1 MRSQTKESDAA
12 ALPAADCLIVAAATP
27 ITADLRPDAARL
39 LDHCRKL
46 MELGCDGVTLFGTT
60 GEGAEFTVADRR
72 AALAEVLKGVPA
84 KRGIAS
90 IGAMAIPD
98 VIELAR
104 ATIELGLDGALLMPP
119 CIYRGGITEDGTF
132 QFYARVIEGVGD
144 DRLRL
149 YLYHFPD
156 ICGVPLTPNVIR
168 RLDERFPKI
177 IAGVKDSGGDVD
189 FTEGLLRR
197 FSHLSILTGTEVHLP
212 QILASGGRG
221 TICGLANTMP
231 RLLRVMFDAGN
242 AFERRKFIP
251 HMLAGDNILSRRPFI
266 ASTKA
271 VLADAFDHSGWRRVL
286 PPMAELPVLEE
297 QRMTADFRRWEAA
310 LPAAWQSFFGDAT
323 VSDPKVVALR
333 G

>member
-1 MRSQTKESDAA
+1 MPSHSKGAA
-12 ALPAADCLIVAAATP
+12 TPGLPQSDCLIVAAATP
-27 ITADLRPDAARL
+27 ITAALRPDAARL
-39 LDHCRKL
+39 AEHCRSL
-46 MELGCDGVTLFGTT
+46 MALGCDGVTLFGTT

-72 AALAEVLKGVPA
+72 AALEAVLKTIPA
-84 KRGIAS
+84 KRSIAS
-90 IGAMAIPD
+90 VGAMAIPD

-119 CIYRGGITEDGTF
+119 CVYRGGITEDGTF
-132 QFYARVIEGVGD
+132 QFYARVIEGVAD

-168 RLDERFPKI
+168 RLDERFPKM

-212 QILASGGRG
+212 QVLASGGRG

-231 RLLRVMFDAGN
+231 RLLRAMFDAGN

-251 HMLAGDNILSRRPFI
+251 HILAGDNILSRRPFI
-266 ASTKA
+266 ASSKA
-271 VLADAFDHSGWRRVL
+271 ILAAAGDHPGWRRVL
-286 PPMAELPVLEE
+286 PPMAELPVIEE
-297 QRMTADFRRWEAA
+297 RRMVADFRCWEAG
-310 LPAAWQSFFGDAT
+310 LPAAWRSFFDAGT
-323 VSDPKVVALR
+323 VADPKVVPLR

>member
-1 MRSQTKESDAA
+1 MRSHLKDSETTG
-12 ALPAADCLIVAAATP
+12 LPLADCLIVAAATP
-27 ITADLRPDAARL
+27 ITAELRPDAVL
-39 LDHCRKL
+39 LSEHCRTL

-60 GEGAEFTVADRR
+60 GEGSEFTVADRR
-72 AALAEVLKGVPA
+72 AALVEVLKGIPA
-84 KRGIAS
+84 KRSIAS

-98 VIELAR
+98 VIELAQV
-104 ATIELGLDGALLMPP
+104 TIELGLDGALLMPP

-156 ICGVPLTPNVIR
+156 ISGVPLTPNVIR

-197 FSHLSILTGTEVHLP
+197 FSHLSILTGTEVHVP

-231 RLLRVMFDAGN
+231 RLLRAMFDAGN

-251 HMLAGDNILSRRPFI
+251 QILSGDNILSRRPFI

-271 VLADAFDHSGWRRVL
+271 VLADAFDEGGWRRVL
-286 PPMAELPVLEE
+286 PPMAELPALEE
-297 QRMTADFRRWEAA
+297 QRMVADFRRWEAG
-310 LPAAWQSFFGDAT
+310 LPAAWRSFFDDAVT
-323 VSDPKVVALR
+323 SDPKIVPLR